1 MKLPVVDTSLPLL
14 ELFNPA
20 NNPLSNGLIELTLF
34 ICWVLTLVHALKAL
48 RAGDQRPLF
57 AWLSIL
63 VYAVVLEV
71 ITYNYVDNFGHERFS
86 VMLYH
91 HKLPLYIT
99 FVYHTVLYTCVHFA
113 RRLGLASI
121 PEAAVCGLFA
131 VVMYTP
137 YDLIGP
143 EMPWW
148 IWKDHL
154 TTEARWLG
162 VPYSSTLWMFL
173 FHGALCWLIARRDR
187 KRGEQPISLLR
198 FNADVA
204 MISVNTLLLGFVLF
218 IPYHAL
224 HFAGLSNGI
233 TLILFLAIGCVIVA
247 LAQPQFSG
255 TLDREI
261 RWISSLWHGFF
272 IVVLA
277 VAELPFLTQL
287 SAGALIAISA
297 TVQLLCGTWRKNIN
311 N

>member
-1 MKLPVVDTSLPLL
+1 MKLPVVDTSLPML

-20 NNPLSNGLIELTLF
+20 SNPLSNGLIEITLF
-34 ICWVLTLVHALKAL
+34 VCWLLTLVHVLKAL
-48 RAGDQRPLF
+48 KAGDQRPLF

-99 FVYHTVLYTCVHFA
+99 FVYHTVVYTCLHFA
-113 RRLGLASI
+113 RRLSLTPI
-121 PEAAVCGLFA
+121 PEAAVCGLLA

-154 TTEARWLG
+154 TTESRWLG

-187 KRGEQPISLLR
+187 QRGEQPTSLLH
-198 FNADVA
+198 FNAEVVA
-204 MISVNTLLLGFVLF
+204 VSVKTLLLGFVLF

-224 HFAGLSNGI
+224 HFAGLSDGI
-233 TLILFLAIGCVIVA
+233 ILILFLVIGCVIVA
-247 LAQPQFSG
+247 SGQPQFRG
-255 TLDREI
+255 TRDREI
-261 RWISSLWHGFF
+261 QWISYLWHGFF
-272 IVVLA
+272 IVVLS
-277 VAELPFLTQL
+277 VADLPLLIQL
-287 SAGALIAISA
+287 SAGALIAIGV
-297 TVQLLCGTWRKNIN
+297 TVQLLCGTLLLREP
-311 N
+311 